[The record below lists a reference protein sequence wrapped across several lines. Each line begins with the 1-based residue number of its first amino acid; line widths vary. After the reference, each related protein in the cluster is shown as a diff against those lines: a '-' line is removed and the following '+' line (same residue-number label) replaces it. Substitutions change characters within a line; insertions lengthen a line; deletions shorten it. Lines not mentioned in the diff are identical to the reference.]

1 MSILDRIAGLF
12 SKPAPARPAPQAS
25 PTQSVRTPIPKA
37 PPPPPPPKPP
47 TPISGRVIDRANA
60 DIASLEGPVHAD
72 ISIDL
77 AGCKKLRSLPEGL
90 VTGTLTLSNCTALEE
105 LPAGLS
111 VAFLDLDGC
120 TSLRELPEDLVLR
133 GGRLNLKGCAQLTHL
148 PEGMGEVAHL
158 DLSGCANIDSL
169 PAGLTIT
176 SSIDV
181 ADSGISSLPDPDD
194 APDFYDQVGILW
206 SGIAIP
212 RQVAFAPETLTR
224 EEVLAERDPDVR
236 LVMLARTGYK
246 AELSKR

>member
-12 SKPAPARPAPQAS
+12 SKPAPASPAPLAA
-25 PTQSVRTPIPKA
+25 PTYSVRTATVIEA
-37 PPPPPPPKPP
+37 PTPPPPPKLP
-47 TPISGRVIDRANA
+47 TPISRRVINRTDS
-60 DIASLEGPVHAD
+60 DITALEGPVKAD
-72 ISIDL
+72 ISINL
-77 AGCKKLRSLPEGL
+77 TGCKKLRSLPEGL
-90 VTGTLTLSNCTALEE
+90 VTGTLTLSYCTALEE

-133 GGRLNLKGCAQLTHL
+133 GGRLILKGCAQLTHL

-181 ADSGISSLPDPDD
+181 AGSGISGLPDPDD
-194 APDFYDQVGILW
+194 APDFYDQVGIRW
-206 SGIAIP
+206 NGVAVS

-224 EEVLAERDPDVR
+224 EEVLAERDPEVR
-236 LVMLARTGYK
+236 QIMLERTGYK
-246 AELSKR
+246 A